1 MNVDFADSQLT
12 QRVSKLSSIFIKKES
27 NGKIAKMVTDKQIR
41 IYITIRLKAGHVS
54 WKQ

>member
-12 QRVSKLSSIFIKKES
+12 QRVSKLFSILIKKES
-27 NGKIAKMVTDKQIR
+27 NGKIAKKSNRLQIL
-41 IYITIRLKAGHVS
+41 IYTTIRLKAGNVS